1 MKSISDIR
9 RENLIEVIRRY
20 FDDNQTRMAER
31 MEVQQSVISRWVK
44 GHRNIGNASA
54 RKIEELSGRPKFWLD
69 TDHVLSLSDVRS
81 EPQEYEARS
90 YIGEVV
96 AENLRRWMIA
106 DSVLNSQQRVG
117 EKAGIAQAT
126 VQRVLS
132 QEASTTIGTLAAIA
146 DAFGR
151 QAFELMVPKEHPGV
165 ISYDHSRF
173 AALPESEKAK
183 ISTFIDFILQQNA

>member
-20 FDDNQTRMAER
+20 FDDNQTRLAER

-54 RKIEELSGRPKFWLD
+54 RKIEELAGRPKFWLD
-69 TDHVLSLSDVRS
+69 TDHVLSIVDDR
-81 EPQEYEARS
+81 EPMEYEARS
-90 YIGEVV
+90 YVGEVV

-106 DSVLNSQQRVG
+106 DSTLNSQQRVG

-151 QAFELMVPKEHPGV
+151 HAFELLVPREHPGI
-165 ISYDHSRF
+165 ISYDHARF

-183 ISTFIDFILQQNA
+183 VKTFIDFIMQQNG

>member
-1 MKSISDIR
+1 MKSISEIR

-20 FDDNQTRMAER
+20 FDNNQTRMAER

-44 GHRNIGNASA
+44 GHRNVGTVSA
-54 RKIEELSGRPKFWLD
+54 RKIEEISGRPKFWLD
-69 TDHVLSLSDVRS
+69 TDHVLSISDDRD
-81 EPQEYEARS
+81 PQEYEVRS
-90 YIGEVV
+90 YVGEVV

-117 EKAGIAQAT
+117 DKAGIAQAT

-132 QEASTTIGTLAAIA
+132 KEASTTIGTLAAIA

-151 QAFELMVPKEHPGV
+151 QAFELLVPKEHPGI

-183 ISTFIDFILQQNA
+183 VNSFIEFILQQNA